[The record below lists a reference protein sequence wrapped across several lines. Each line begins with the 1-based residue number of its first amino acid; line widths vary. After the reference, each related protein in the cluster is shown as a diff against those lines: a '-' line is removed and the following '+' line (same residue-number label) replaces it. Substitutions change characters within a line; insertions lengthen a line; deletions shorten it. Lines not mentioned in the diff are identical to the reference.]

1 MKRLIT
7 LLICFT
13 LFCCFTGCRLGKQN
27 KDVVDKNFYCK
38 VIDENNIAI
47 GNLKTYPKS
56 GAVFFPEK
64 IENYTVSELGF
75 NSGLGFGGNG
85 YFHMSDQNG
94 TVIRRCYFPRSIK
107 EIGSGYMY
115 LTSGNLQIFYCG
127 EIVDL
132 NNFNADEKVKNTSL
146 FHIARK
152 EYHGELIPPESDDFT
167 STDNLFNYQAKI
179 IRDLAKEESCVIIG
193 RCADYVLKDYPN
205 VLSVFIHAPKEY
217 CLEGAAKKHSMSP
230 KELER
235 FINKTDKHR
244 AEYYKY
250 HTGREWTDARNYD
263 LCLDSSKLG
272 YERCVDEI
280 ISYMKVRFP
289 EE

>member
-1 MKRLIT
+1 MSNNIVIT
-7 LLICFT
+7 MARQYGSGGRTVGEMLAKKLGIGYYDKDIIRMASEDSGIHET
-13 LFCCFTGCRLGKQN
+13 LFGRVDEYSSAKKPLFGK
-27 KDVVDKNFYCK
+27 
-38 VIDENNIAI
+38 
-47 GNLKTYPKS
+47 
-56 GAVFFPEK
+56 
-64 IENYTVSELGF
+64 
-75 NSGLGFGGNG
+75 NG
-85 YFHMSDQNG
+85 IYS
-94 TVIRRCYFPRSIK
+94 
-107 EIGSGYMY
+107 
-115 LTSGNLQIFYCG
+115 
-127 EIVDL
+127 
-132 NNFNADEKVKNTSL
+132 
-146 FHIARK
+146 
-152 EYHGELIPPESDDFT
+152 GELISPQSKDFT
-167 STDNLFNYQAKI
+167 SDENLFNYQAKI

-289 EE
+289 ED